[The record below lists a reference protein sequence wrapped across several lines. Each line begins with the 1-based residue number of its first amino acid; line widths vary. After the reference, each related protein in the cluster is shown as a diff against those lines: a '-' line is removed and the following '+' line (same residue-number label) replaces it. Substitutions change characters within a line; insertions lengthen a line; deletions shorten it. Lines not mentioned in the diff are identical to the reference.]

1 MVGLASKAREDKV
14 LLGIVLTLSAYAG
27 FSCIDSSAKWL
38 ALAGLPAALD
48 STWDF
53 SYKRHLASA
62 PR

>member
-38 ALAGLPAALD
+38 ALAGLPA
-48 STWDF
+48 F
-53 SYKRHLASA
+53 QIASCES
-62 PR
+62 RWRSSSH